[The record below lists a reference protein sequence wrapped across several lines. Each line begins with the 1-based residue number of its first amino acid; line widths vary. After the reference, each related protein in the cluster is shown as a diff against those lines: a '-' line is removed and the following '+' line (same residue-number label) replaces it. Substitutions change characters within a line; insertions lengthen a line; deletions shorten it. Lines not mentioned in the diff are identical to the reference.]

1 MEEIDVDYHRCENC
15 GFTFSVTHQELSEK
29 EWENLNARAHYGDEN
44 DIKSRNIAINSIIAN
59 KPPDGSMAFTSNLLA
74 KNSIIDITDSIDYA
88 SGYGTLSKILLKYF
102 HADMKCYDPSVID
115 PGLSLATSMRK
126 SV

>member
-1 MEEIDVDYHRCENC
+1 MYDLQQTTEYYFSKPYVANKYLEEIDVDYHRCENC

-74 KNSIIDITDSIDYA
+74 KNSII
-88 SGYGTLSKILLKYF
+88 
-102 HADMKCYDPSVID
+102 
-115 PGLSLATSMRK
+115 
-126 SV
+126 